1 MKDRD
6 YTTSFTVDQTP
17 QQVFAAINTPRKWW
31 SEEIEGSTD
40 KLGEEFKYHFKD
52 VHRCTI
58 KIVELIPGKKIVWL
72 VLDNYFSFTMDKTEW
87 KGTKIIFN
95 ITKKG
100 EKTEVHFTHVGL
112 VPEYECYNACSEGW
126 GAYINGSL
134 RDLIVAGKGRPNVG
148 QAITDSEQALTL

>member
-58 KIVELIPGKKIVWL
+58 KIVELIPGEKIVWL

-87 KGTKIIFN
+87 KGTKITFN

>member
-58 KIVELIPGKKIVWL
+58 KIVELIPGEKIVWL

-95 ITKKG
+95 IAKKG

-134 RDLIVAGKGRPNVG
+134 RDLIIAGKGRPNVG
-148 QAITDSEQALTL
+148 QAITDSEQALAL